1 VPLQYPQDVGIT
13 GHPKYSSVSNAG
25 STSMGRAWELAVR
38 LSAQDGPK
46 VSALISLYA
55 GANSTF
61 VHPDRPRDTDME
73 APRTR

>member
-1 VPLQYPQDVGIT
+1 
-13 GHPKYSSVSNAG
+13 
-25 STSMGRAWELAVR
+25 MGRAWELAVR